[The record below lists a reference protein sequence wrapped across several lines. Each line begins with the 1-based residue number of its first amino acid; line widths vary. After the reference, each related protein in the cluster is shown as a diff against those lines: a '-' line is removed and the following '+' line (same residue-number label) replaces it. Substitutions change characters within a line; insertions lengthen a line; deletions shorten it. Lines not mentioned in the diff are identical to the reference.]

1 MNKLVITTAISL
13 LLSIAVNSYGYLNA
27 RMLAELD
34 EYYANLSKKSISPE
48 MIQPGAVTPD
58 KLDRVYL
65 TNEAQLVSWL
75 ETNTYVQ
82 VEADPVAMAN
92 FVNYYTSSQVDD
104 TLTNYTSSTSLT
116 NYYTIDESDTLFL
129 TNEPA
134 FNAFAGTNMSLYFSG
149 TITNLI
155 STNEINI
162 LSYTNGL
169 LLSPIVTTNL

>member
-104 TLTNYTSSTSLT
+104 TLTNY
-116 NYYTIDESDTLFL
+116 YTIDESDTLFL